1 MGLWLW
7 EALLGWG
14 ATRLCILGAL
24 GPGGGCLGSP
34 GCGHGHR
41 LQDPRILANGARRR
55 TTKESLSCPGNP
67 CSVPLPLPLG
77 AFASERLKASSA
89 EALEHSNYAS
99 F

>member
-7 EALLGWG
+7 EALHGCG
-14 ATRLCILGAL
+14 TTSLCILGAL
-24 GPGGGCLGSP
+24 GRGGGCSGSP

-41 LQDPRILANGARRR
+41 LEDPRNLADGAHRR

-67 CSVPLPLPLG
+67 CSVPLLLPLG

-89 EALEHSNYAS
+89 ECI
-99 F
+99 